1 VFVIVAFVS
10 INVHVQVYVGISSS
24 VGVLF
29 VLLTTILPHKLL
41 LTIALDNISI
51 CVHVALKI
59 CEISHTVSI
68 SVQLYALFKFV
79 IKSSLASCHDP
90 VDSDNVFRLQLNTT

>member
-1 VFVIVAFVS
+1 VFVIVAFDS
-10 INVHVQVYVGISSS
+10 INVHVQAYVGVGVSSS

-29 VLLTTILPHKLL
+29 VLLTTTFPHKLL

-79 IKSSLASCHDP
+79 INSSFLLVCDKSL
-90 VDSDNVFRLQLNTT
+90 RLQLNTT